1 MGAQGPRRRK
11 KKKKKKKKKKDEEE
25 KEEEEEKDE
34 DEDEEEKDEDEEEEE
49 RERRE
54 RWGSEWGVVRSY
66 GSRGGERWPWGKWKT
81 GWEERARRRY
91 EGVRTVII

>member
-1 MGAQGPRRRK
+1 MGAQGPRRR

-34 DEDEEEKDEDEEEEE
+34 DEDEEE